1 MWQPKNLTI
10 NNLIT
15 HKNTVFNFK
24 KNKCI
29 MIFGINSTDSGSDSN
44 GGGKSTVLEGIT
56 LALTGE
62 TNRDVSKD
70 EFIRDGE
77 DECFIE
83 MDLSNEIGL
92 VNSLTIKRWFFRK
105 KSSKIEIWENGE
117 KNKEITSV
125 NEANKRVFELIG
137 LNKEDLL
144 HFFMVGQETNY
155 SFLTAND
162 GDKKDIISRFS
173 DIEFINEKIEKLKLE
188 RKSLELELTDNSKL
202 IQKVE
207 NKIEFLN
214 DRKNELNDNFEKE
227 NNEKIES
234 LKLKI
239 SKEKTNKK
247 SKQTEIDNLDLKIK
261 KFKDELD
268 LLKLEDISELKIKLS
283 KNNKKSKSF
292 EKDINEAEH
301 TISHLEAIYEGKI
314 ECPSCSHEFNPSE
327 DIDISEIPTLIKQSN
342 DIILEL
348 TNQSQVIEKIIESL
362 NKKIELNEE
371 IEDKI
376 SDYNRKIKRSKSE
389 LESLKDDLKS
399 FDKKIENINSQ
410 IEDLKS
416 NSIDSELEKL
426 DVDIKQQK
434 KDFKIIKLE
443 KDAIDL
449 KILDIDFWIYH
460 FGKKG
465 FLTFLTNKSIKSIEG
480 ITNSYLKQM
489 NSELQ
494 ILIDGYTALK
504 TGDIREKI
512 NISIIRN
519 GFQVA
524 SFNRYSGGEKGR
536 IKLANILGLQHLI
549 NLTAK
554 NGGLNFL
561 GLDEVFE
568 GLDRTGQI
576 DVLNILE
583 NLKVTSLVITHRN
596 QPIGASNEIF
606 IEKINGIS
614 RIVDKKFINLP
625 HEKNIKSKNRKI
637 RE

>member
-1 MWQPKNLTI
+1 
-10 NNLIT
+10 
-15 HKNTVFNFK
+15 
-24 KNKCI
+24 

-77 DECFIE
+77 DECYIE
-83 MDLSNEIGL
+83 MDLSNEVGL

-117 KNKEITSV
+117 RNKEITSV

-188 RKSLELELTDNSKL
+188 RKSLELELIDNSRL

-239 SKEKTNKK
+239 SKEKNNKK
-247 SKQTEIDNLDLKIK
+247 SKQSEIDDLDLKIK
-261 KFKDELD
+261 KFNNDLD
-268 LLKLEDISELKIKLS
+268 SLKLEDISELKIKLS
-283 KNNKKSKSF
+283 KNNKKSKTF
-292 EKDINEAEH
+292 EKDIDEAEH

-314 ECPSCSHEFNPSE
+314 TCPSCSHEFNPSE
-327 DIDISEIPTLIKQSN
+327 DIEVSEIPTLIEQSN
-342 DIILEL
+342 NIILEL
-348 TNQSQVIEKIIESL
+348 TNQKQVVEQRIKSLNEKI
-362 NKKIELNEE
+362 KLNEE

-376 SDYNRKIKRSKSE
+376 SDLKRKIKRSQTE

-399 FDKKIENINSQ
+399 FDKKIKNIESQ

-426 DVDIKQQK
+426 DSDIKQQK
-434 KDFKIIKLE
+434 KDFKKIKLE
-443 KDAIDL
+443 KDVIDL

-519 GFQVA
+519 GLQVA

-614 RIVDKKFINLP
+614 RIVDKNFINLP
-625 HEKNIKSKNRKI
+625 HEKSIKSKIRKI
-637 RE
+637 REQGK